1 MTRRRRPSTPLAI
14 LAGAC
19 AGLMLSGILNRLLP
33 LAAAAAVIAT
43 AAAVVQVRRFAP
55 GRPARQVTRRVVQP
69 YCPNRD
75 CPTCYPSAAPAA
87 MPDPAPPWWQDH
99 LPDPAPAAKPADRP
113 LSDIDPTDP
122 DAAEAVRRNLRRRAA
137 GRAERIDPPAPGPE
151 RRP

>member
-1 MTRRRRPSTPLAI
+1 MTRRRRRPSTPLAI

-43 AAAVVQVRRFAP
+43 AAAVIQVRRFAP

-75 CPTCYPSAAPAA
+75 CPTCYPSATPAA
-87 MPDPAPPWWQDH
+87 MPA
-99 LPDPAPAAKPADRP
+99 PAPAAKPADRP